1 MMENNEQIDDEVELL
16 SDSVESLVGDKSLA
30 GHEASKELSM
40 AIALKNSARK
50 PQLSPT
56 MDQRVEGLLLARLKK
71 GTEPQKLSFWQ
82 IFFGTSLVGALAL
95 ASFFVILKPFSSNE
109 VQVQTLAQVQT
120 FEPLSEAEVLL
131 GALPETY
138 QVDGLSAYD
147 LRQKI
152 HEVNAIY
159 AQTDLTLD
167 PDAAIFPH
175 VQLRSSALEVIAL
188 QTEIQE
194 ETSSML
200 LAQVDFQ
207 SDLADFSEKVS
218 GWPTT
223 NEGVAYETHEKAVQ
237 TFMQNLEDWNRD
249 MEALSALLLT
259 ERSR

>member
-1 MMENNEQIDDEVELL
+1 MENNEQIDDEVELL
-16 SDSVESLVGDKSLA
+16 ADSVESLVGDKSLA
-30 GHEASKELSM
+30 GHSASKELSM
-40 AIALKNSARK
+40 AIALKNSAHQ
-50 PQLSPT
+50 PELSPA

-71 GTEPQKLSFWQ
+71 GTEPQKLSFWKV
-82 IFFGTSLVGALAL
+82 FFGTSLAGALAL
-95 ASFFVILKPFSSNE
+95 AGLVIVLEPFSPHPIE
-109 VQVQTLAQVQT
+109 VQTLAQVQT

-138 QVDGLSAYD
+138 QVNGLSAYD

-167 PDAAIFPH
+167 PDAEVFPH

-188 QTEIQE
+188 QTEVQN
-194 ETSSML
+194 ETPTRL

-207 SDLADFSEKVS
+207 SDLSDFSEKVS

-237 TFMQNLEDWNRD
+237 TFMQNLEDWNQD
-249 MEALSALLLT
+249 MEALSELLLT